1 MISSRLF
8 SKLILG
14 IITLAAF
21 VIAPIEASA
30 STNHDVQIIAKK
42 KAKKSK
48 NHKKRKHAS
57 NDKEKSKRHRVP
69 ANQNE
74 NDGMDK
80 IARVLP
86 PKKVQVRE
94 PVVIPIQSE
103 FSKLDPN
110 L

>member
-30 STNHDVQIIAKK
+30 STSRDVQVIAKK

-57 NDKEKSKRHRVP
+57 NDTVKSKRHRIP
-69 ANQNE
+69 ASQDDSGE
-74 NDGMDK
+74 K